1 MEPSPFP
8 YQGPLRPEEVRA
20 RDQLL
25 AELAARV
32 TRREVTALIG
42 PRRYGKTSVLRRL
55 AQDLTEVTT
64 VWVDLYGVTSAA
76 DLALALDAAM
86 VGAGPA
92 FGEAAGGV
100 AASLQ
105 LELGLVRATLAR
117 PARSRPS
124 PELLVPTLLQVLVG
138 GALQVPTLLVLDE
151 FSAVA
156 TVPAAAAK
164 LRTSLQH
171 HYRDLGLVFAGSAP
185 SVMRQ
190 LFTDRAEPF
199 YGQAEFLEIGPLTAG
214 DVHRLVV
221 DGFTATGRRAGGVPA
236 RIHELCGG
244 HPQRT
249 MQTADAVW
257 QATAEGG
264 VTDDGVWVEA
274 LSDLRRRVADPL
286 SRLFD
291 GYPRSEQQ
299 VLRIIAHGR
308 SPHGSGGALLGL
320 GKAQASHARD
330 SLLDRGDLLERDG
343 QLLVTD
349 PLMADWLRQQLPL
362 P

>member
-8 YQGPLRPEEVRA
+8 YQGPLRPDEVHG

-25 AELAARV
+25 AQLAEQV

-55 AQDLTEVTT
+55 AADLGEVAT

-76 DLALALDAAM
+76 DLALALDAAL

-92 FGEAAGGV
+92 FSEAAGGV
-100 AASLQ
+100 AATFQ

-117 PARSRPS
+117 PARTRPS
-124 PELLVPTLLQVLVG
+124 PELLVPTLLEVLVG
-138 GALQVPTLLVLDE
+138 GALRVPTLLVLDE
-151 FSAVA
+151 FSAVTA
-156 TVPAAAAK
+156 VPGAAAK
-164 LRTSLQH
+164 LRTALQH

-190 LFTDRAEPF
+190 LFTHREEPF
-199 YGQAEFLEIGPLTAG
+199 YGQAELVQMPALDAGTVTA
-214 DVHRLVV
+214 LVGE
-221 DGFTATGRRAGGVPA
+221 GFAATGRQPGAVAA
-236 RIHELCGG
+236 RVHDLCGG

-257 QATAEGG
+257 HATPEGG
-264 VTDDGVWVEA
+264 AVDASTWVGA
-274 LSDLRRRVADPL
+274 LGELRRRVADPL
-286 SRLFD
+286 SRLYD
-291 GYPRSEQQ
+291 GMARSEQQ
-299 VLRIIAHGR
+299 VLRILAHER
-308 SPHGSGGALLGL
+308 SPHGAGGVLLGL
-320 GKAQASHARD
+320 GKAQATHARD
-330 SLLDRGDLLERDG
+330 ALLDRGDLIDRDG
-343 QLLVTD
+343 TLVVTD
-349 PLMADWLRQQLPL
+349 PLMADWLRTELPL